1 MTQIVYAGV
10 DVGGTFVKIGLV
22 TKEGEILNQTQIPTE
37 AENPAAEM
45 LKRAAKAIQKLIQDQ
60 GGCELKAT
68 GIGTAGSVSVEKGI
82 LYEAPNMP
90 NWKDISVG
98 EILSNELGVPVVVDN
113 DANAA
118 AWGEYGYGAGRGSQY
133 MLLVTLGTGV
143 GGGLVLDGKP
153 YRGAIDAGGEFGHTA
168 IDYDGWMCSCGC
180 KGCVEAYVGTKGIL
194 RQVREGLESHP
205 DSLLANIDPNKMM
218 PVDVSQAADQG
229 DTLALRVLEQTGIYL
244 GYGLANAVNLLNIQR
259 IVVGGGVAKAG
270 DRILKPAFE
279 SMKANSMRVLGG
291 IVDLVPAQLGNSA
304 GLVGA
309 AWLAAFEAG
318 DLETVSSK
326 Q

>member
-1 MTQIVYAGV
+1 MTQIAYAGV

-22 TKEGEILNQTQIPTE
+22 AKEGKILNQTQIPTE
-37 AENPAAEM
+37 AEKPAEEM
-45 LKRAAKAIQKLIQDQ
+45 LKRAAKTIRQLVEGQSN
-60 GGCELKAT
+60 CELRAA
-68 GIGTAGSVSVEKGI
+68 GIGTAGSVHVEKGI

-90 NWKDISVG
+90 NWKDVPIG
-98 EILSNELGVPVVVDN
+98 EILSNALGVPVFVDN

-153 YRGAIDAGGEFGHTA
+153 YRGAIDAGGEFGHTS
-168 IDYDGWMCSCGC
+168 IDYEGWICSCGC

-194 RQVREGLESHP
+194 RQVREGLESCP
-205 DSLLANIDPNKMM
+205 DSLLAEIDPDKIM

-229 DTLALRVLEQTGIYL
+229 DILALRVLEQTGIYL

-259 IVVGGGVAKAG
+259 VVVGGGVARAG
-270 DRILKPAFE
+270 DKILKPAFK
-279 SMKANSMRVLGG
+279 SMQANSLRVLGE
-291 IVDLVPAQLGNSA
+291 IVDLVPAQLSNSA

-309 AWLAAFEAG
+309 AWLAAFESG
-318 DLETVSSK
+318 DLETVHSK
-326 Q
+326 